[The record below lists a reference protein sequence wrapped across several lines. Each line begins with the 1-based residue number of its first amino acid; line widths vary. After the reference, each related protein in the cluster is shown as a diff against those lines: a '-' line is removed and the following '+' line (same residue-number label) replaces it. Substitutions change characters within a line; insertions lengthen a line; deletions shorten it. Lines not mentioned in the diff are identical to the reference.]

1 MGGRQVNKA
10 QMNKPLESPP
20 EGKQDNPLAKFFQG
34 KKEPY
39 VSITKSI
46 KDCGVENYIMDIT
59 LPNDNKEECI
69 VIPVRDLIYK
79 EWRIMSGSEIVSQP
93 QNERTQDGSE
103 QAVGDGGPHYN
114 ESSPEVG

>member
-10 QMNKPLESPP
+10 QMNKPLQGPP
-20 EGKQDNPLAKFFQG
+20 DGKQDNPLAKFFQG

-46 KDCGVENYIMDIT
+46 KDCGVDNYIMDIT
-59 LPNDNKEECI
+59 LPNDNREECI

-93 QNERTQDGSE
+93 QNERNTDVVEDEEGNTI
-103 QAVGDGGPHYN
+103 AIH
-114 ESSPEVG
+114 ESGPEVG